1 MAFPPP
7 PTLLLP
13 GIQDKMG
20 KPRLPERL
28 KPHRSLSTVLEEN
41 ESEEEDAV
49 QTHAGGNGHG
59 HKGNETGKS
68 KKREDAN
75 TNATINAEYE
85 DDGEALPIEIYVHG
99 LKAKVYANCADVDIV
114 PARYLEKAD
123 RSPLLKRTPWIFRT
137 ARNGRTVNLSK
148 WSKVDIRYR
157 GVFKTLRKVPQFT
170 KGLFENDTA
179 GELSSL
185 SSSSSSS
192 KKNKFDF
199 EEAAKAQGQV
209 VYALLEEIL
218 VALKIRREAG
228 GLKEYF
234 YLRPRLLNC
243 QPEYW
248 TGYRIK
254 HRDSP
259 FTAGSLALDY
269 EPERGIARAVVPVS
283 TTQSRRQPLTK
294 ALEGSFKL
302 LLAQLLVHIHRLSP
316 PGDKLPDQETFLI
329 TLHGSRLHILRG
341 VFPGQKTS
349 RLWCGRHNPPPTT
362 PTPMTTSTSTSTN
375 TLTTHHHNGTDPEH
389 GLTHSLITNM
399 TSRFYTK
406 LNLQRFMEQIEW
418 NQLSNPENEAS
429 PRGFQILASREY
441 DLWKK
446 DEFFAAV
453 RLLAALVMYLLSGTA
468 RCGSLQ
474 DVFARWPYDEGDE
487 EEEDDSGDGC
497 RRGGWGARME
507 EEVQR
512 FVEEQERL
520 LREEERRK
528 AEEDRKRVR
537 EREAMREAGRDR
549 IAGIGAGGG
558 LRQPWWDWVWED
570 KTNEGCV
577 KDDSDA
583 IFRGP

>member
-1 MAFPPP
+1 
-7 PTLLLP
+7 
-13 GIQDKMG
+13 MG

-28 KPHRSLSTVLEEN
+28 KPHRPLSTVVEEN
-41 ESEEEDAV
+41 ENEDESEV
-49 QTHAGGNGHG
+49 QRDMSGNGHG
-59 HKGNETGKS
+59 HKANETGKG
-68 KKREDAN
+68 KKRDVDTN
-75 TNATINAEYE
+75 TNTNIKTEYE
-85 DDGEALPIEIYVHG
+85 DDGEALPIEIDVHG
-99 LKAKVYANCADVDIV
+99 LKAKVYANCSDVDIV

-137 ARNGRTVNLSK
+137 ARDGRTVNLGK

-170 KGLFENDTA
+170 KGLFEDDTT
-179 GELSSL
+179 GDLSNVT
-185 SSSSSSS
+185 SSSSPFS
-192 KKNKFDF
+192 KKDKFDF

-209 VYALLEEIL
+209 VYALLDEIL
-218 VALKIRREAG
+218 VALKIRRDAG

-234 YLRPRLLNC
+234 FLRPRLLNC

-259 FTAGSLALDY
+259 FTAGSLSLDY
-269 EPERGIARAVVPVS
+269 EPERRIARAVVPVF
-283 TTQSRRQPLTK
+283 TSRGQPLTE
-294 ALEGSFKL
+294 ALEDSFKL

-362 PTPMTTSTSTSTN
+362 TNPMTMTPASPS
-375 TLTTHHHNGTDPEH
+375 TLTPNHHNVNINNGTDPEH
-389 GLTHSLITNM
+389 GLSHSHITNI

-453 RLLAALVMYLLSGTA
+453 RLLAALAMYLMSGTA
-468 RCGSLQ
+468 RCGILQ

-487 EEEDDSGDGC
+487 DEDDLGGGCGGSGWAG
-497 RRGGWGARME
+497 RME
-507 EEVQR
+507 EEEQR
-512 FVEEQERL
+512 IVEEQEKL

-537 EREAMREAGRDR
+537 EREAMRESGRDR

-558 LRQPWWDWVWED
+558 FRQPWWDWVWED
-570 KTNEGCV
+570 KTNEGRV
-577 KDDSDA
+577 KNDDSDV

>member
-1 MAFPPP
+1 
-7 PTLLLP
+7 
-13 GIQDKMG
+13 MG

-28 KPHRSLSTVLEEN
+28 KPHRPLSTVLEEN
-41 ESEEEDAV
+41 ENEDENEA
-49 QTHAGGNGHG
+49 HRDMGGNGHG
-59 HKGNETGKS
+59 HKGNEMGKG
-68 KKREDAN
+68 KKREDVN
-75 TNATINAEYE
+75 TNASIDNEYE
-85 DDGEALPIEIYVHG
+85 DDGEALPIEIDVHG
-99 LKAKVYANCADVDIV
+99 LKAKVYLNCADVDIV

-170 KGLFENDTA
+170 KGLFEDDTI
-179 GELSSL
+179 GELSNMP
-185 SSSSSSS
+185 SSSSSPL

-209 VYALLEEIL
+209 IYALLDEIV

-234 YLRPRLLNC
+234 FLRPRFLNC

-259 FTAGSLALDY
+259 FTAGSLSLDC
-269 EPERGIARAVVPVS
+269 EPERGIARAVVLAL
-283 TTQSRRQPLTK
+283 TTQSRRQPLTQ

-362 PTPMTTSTSTSTN
+362 TTPMTPASTST
-375 TLTTHHHNGTDPEH
+375 LTPNHHNGNANNGTDHED
-389 GLTHSLITNM
+389 GLTNV

-418 NQLSNPENEAS
+418 SQLSNPENEAS

-441 DLWKK
+441 DLWQK

-468 RCGSLQ
+468 RCGILQ

-487 EEEDDSGDGC
+487 EADDVGDGR
-497 RRGGWGARME
+497 RRGGLLGRME
-507 EEVQR
+507 EEEEQR
-512 FVEEQERL
+512 VIEEQEKL
-520 LREEERRK
+520 LRDEERRK
-528 AEEDRKRVR
+528 AEEDKKRVR
-537 EREAMREAGRDR
+537 EREAMRKSGRDR

-558 LRQPWWDWVWED
+558 FRQPWWDWVWED
-570 KTNEGCV
+570 KTNEGCA
-577 KDDSDA
+577 KDDDSDV
-583 IFRGP
+583 IFRKP